1 MTLDP
6 RRSPAAFSQICSWAV
21 VALAGLLPIWEAP
34 HGLSVWWMTTYD
46 EPMCM
51 WRVLRFLP
59 DEINGWGAWE
69 TLRGHQDNLLRIA
82 IAFCAGGIFGR
93 AYYWWRW
100 EWRSG

>member
-1 MTLDP
+1 
-6 RRSPAAFSQICSWAV
+6 
-21 VALAGLLPIWEAP
+21 
-34 HGLSVWWMTTYD
+34 
-46 EPMCM
+46 M

-69 TLRGHQDNLLRIA
+69 TLRGHQHNLLRIA